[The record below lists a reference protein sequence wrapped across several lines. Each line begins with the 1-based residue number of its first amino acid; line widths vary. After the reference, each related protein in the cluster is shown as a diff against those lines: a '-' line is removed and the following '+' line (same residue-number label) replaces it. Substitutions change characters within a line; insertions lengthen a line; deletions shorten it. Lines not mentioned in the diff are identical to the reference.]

1 MKLVEKGKKGK
12 KKPIM
17 VKTKIT
23 QDLLVPGPKE
33 KK

>member
-1 MKLVEKGKKGK
+1 MKLVEKGKKK
-12 KKPIM
+12 QPIM